1 MPIQRPRILHASQMA
16 GTGVVSPSNL
26 NATAQGS
33 GANKNILINGA
44 MTVAQRGTSTT
55 GLQNT
60 GGVYTIDRF
69 SYRRAGTW
77 SNFDS
82 KHEQVDVT
90 DALPYSKGFYKALRV
105 TCTTAEGSVPSGTE
119 CTGIGYYIEKQDLY
133 KLCVGSSSM
142 KTPVI
147 SFYVKASIATTYSFT
162 IQAPAHSTTQQIDI
176 PFTVSSA
183 NTYEKISITIPTY
196 NVAFDSTADNAAGWY
211 LFWGLDGVPSSRT
224 ASAWGGSSD
233 GFIMPNGVSTTGFS
247 NTLNAT
253 FEITGVQLEIG
264 DTATE
269 FEHEPFERT
278 LAKCQR
284 YCQLIKTNDGY
295 YNYNGHVNASAG
307 SYILV
312 PLIVPMRTAPT
323 GITVTNVGSWG
334 HVVYGS
340 LNRGCNS
347 ITFGTATTKTISLDL
362 NDASGGFTIGQ
373 GSMLYDGGADGVIEF
388 TGAEL

>member
-1 MPIQRPRILHASQMA
+1 MA

-26 NATAQGS
+26 DATAQGS
-33 GANKNILINGA
+33 SSNKNIIINGA
-44 MTVAQRGTSTT
+44 MNVAQRGTSTT
-55 GLQNT
+55 GLKNT
-60 GGVYTIDRF
+60 GAIYTIDRF

-90 DALPYSKGFYKALRV
+90 DALPYSKGFYKGLRV

-133 KLCVGSSSM
+133 KLSVGSSSM

-196 NVAFDSTADNAAGWY
+196 NVAFDSTADNASGWY
-211 LFWGLDGVPSSRT
+211 LFWGLDGVASSRT

-233 GFIMPNGVSTTGFS
+233 GFIMPNGVSATGFS

-253 FEITGVQLEIG
+253 FEITGVQLEVG
-264 DTATE
+264 QNPTE
-269 FEHEPFERT
+269 FEHEPLERT
-278 LAKCQR
+278 LLKCERYYQR
-284 YCQLIKTNDGY
+284 WQAGQTYDYVCNGSMSSDTRFFGMYQLSPDMRDDPTMNFDGTFK
-295 YNYNGHVNASAG
+295 VNAQNADMNASGFALNRATKMNVAFYCDTTDANRVGNGALFRAG
-307 SYILV
+307 S
-312 PLIVPMRTAPT
+312 
-323 GITVTNVGSWG
+323 
-334 HVVYGS
+334 
-340 LNRGCNS
+340 
-347 ITFGTATTKTISLDL
+347 
-362 NDASGGFTIGQ
+362 DADAF
-373 GSMLYDGGADGVIEF
+373 IEF
-388 TGAEL
+388 ISEL

>member
-1 MPIQRPRILHASQMA
+1 MA

-211 LFWGLDGVPSSRT
+211 LFWGLDGVASSRT

-233 GFIMPNGVSTTGFS
+233 GFIMPNGVSATGFS

-269 FEHEPFERT
+269 FEHEPYDVTLRKCHRYFES
-278 LAKCQR
+278 
-284 YCQLIKTNDGY
+284 IGY
-295 YNYNGHVNASAG
+295 TAG
-307 SYILV
+307 SYVYAASYAYSSNAVRAVQHYKLKRATPSFTFDNQGDVIIYYNGSDQDTDPSGWNYHDIGLNSCRV
-312 PLIVPMRTAPT
+312 TINMTGVTTTAGYAT
-323 GITVTNVGSWG
+323 AVYVNGSVTYNVK
-334 HVVYGS
+334 V
-340 LNRGCNS
+340 
-347 ITFGTATTKTISLDL
+347 D
-362 NDASGGFTIGQ
+362 
-373 GSMLYDGGADGVIEF
+373 
-388 TGAEL
+388 AEL

>member
-1 MPIQRPRILHASQMA
+1 MSKAAELANLIGNINA
-16 GTGVVSPSNL
+16 GGGGVNR
-26 NATAQGS
+26 NC
-33 GANKNILINGA
+33 IINGA
-44 MTVAQRGTSTT
+44 MNVAQRGTSTT
-55 GLQNT
+55 GLKNT
-60 GGVYTIDRF
+60 GAIYTIDRF

-77 SNFDS
+77 TNFDS

-90 DALPYSKGFYKALRV
+90 DALPSSKGFYKGLRV

-133 KLCVGSSSM
+133 KFCVGSSSM
-142 KTPVI
+142 KTTVI
-147 SFYVKASIATTYSFT
+147 SFYVKASIATTYGFT

-233 GFIMPNGVSTTGFS
+233 GFIMPNGVSATGFS

-253 FEITGVQLEIG
+253 FEITGVQLEVG
-264 DTATE
+264 QNPTE
-269 FEHEPFERT
+269 FEHEPIERT

-284 YCQLIKTNDGY
+284 YYFLLIEGDNEPVCQGGMFDGDSFI
-295 YNYNGHVNASAG
+295 GEVNFP
-307 SYILV
+307 V
-312 PLIVPMRTAPT
+312 TMRAAPT
-323 GITVTNVGSWG
+323 LDEVEGTSFFRLVRNNGTDDCDSVAINRDGTDVCHIEMEGNVS
-334 HVVYGS
+334 
-340 LNRGCNS
+340 
-347 ITFGTATTKTISLDL
+347 GTAGHQVMVRSNNSSAKI
-362 NDASGGFTIGQ
+362 AFK
-373 GSMLYDGGADGVIEF
+373 
-388 TGAEL
+388 AEL

>member
-1 MPIQRPRILHASQMA
+1 MARTKLKLKSIATGTLPGRIKVA
-16 GTGVVSPSNL
+16 TENL
-26 NATAQGS
+26 SATAQSSS
-33 GANKNILINGA
+33 GNKNLIINGA
-44 MTVAQRGTSTT
+44 MNVAQRGTSTT

-60 GGVYTIDRF
+60 GAVYTIDRF

-253 FEITGVQLEIG
+253 FEITGVQLEVG
-264 DTATE
+264 QNPTE

-278 LAKCQR
+278 LSKCQR
-284 YCQLIKTNDGY
+284 YYQKADDLTAGYGSGTNQY
-295 YNYNGHVNASAG
+295 ARGHYMFPVKMRAAPSGTYTYTAGGGTIGANATHDDSFYLTFSNASAT
-307 SYILV
+307 I
-312 PLIVPMRTAPT
+312 APRFDM
-323 GITVTNVGSWG
+323 V
-334 HVVYGS
+334 
-340 LNRGCNS
+340 
-347 ITFGTATTKTISLDL
+347 
-362 NDASGGFTIGQ
+362 Q
-373 GSMLYDGGADGVIEF
+373 E
-388 TGAEL
+388 AEL

>member
-1 MPIQRPRILHASQMA
+1 MPIQRPRILHAAQMA
-16 GTGVVSPSNL
+16 GKNVVAPRNL

-33 GANKNILINGA
+33 SGNKNLIINGA
-44 MTVAQRGTSTT
+44 MTIAQRGTSTT
-55 GLQNT
+55 GLKNT

-90 DALPYSKGFYKALRV
+90 DALPYSKGFYKGLRV

-133 KLCVGSSSM
+133 KLSVGSSSM
-142 KTPVI
+142 KTAVI

-233 GFIMPNGVSTTGFS
+233 GFIMPNGVSATGFS

-284 YCQLIKTNDGY
+284 YFYTEVDPDGSMFSLVGFTDSSGSAY
-295 YNYNGHVNASAG
+295 IQHIHSPEMRADPTLSTTGVVTDYALRVGGNTITCNTVPTLSSTSTKFAHVHWR
-307 SYILV
+307 V
-312 PLIVPMRTAPT
+312 
-323 GITVTNVGSWG
+323 
-334 HVVYGS
+334 
-340 LNRGCNS
+340 
-347 ITFGTATTKTISLDL
+347 
-362 NDASGGFTIGQ
+362 ASGLTTGHAVTGKH
-373 GSMLYDGGADGVIEF
+373 
-388 TGAEL
+388 TGANDFLHWDAEL